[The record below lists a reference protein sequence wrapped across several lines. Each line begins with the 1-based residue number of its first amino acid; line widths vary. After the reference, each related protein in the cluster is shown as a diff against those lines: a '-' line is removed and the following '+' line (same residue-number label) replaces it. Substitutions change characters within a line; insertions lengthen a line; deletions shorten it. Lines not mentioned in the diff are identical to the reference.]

1 MAMKKPG
8 GYLRVSEQNRKG
20 YSLESQC
27 RAIRDLCQQ
36 KGWDLK
42 ATYTEES
49 GSTTGEDERE
59 G

>member
-8 GYLRVSEQNRKG
+8 GYLRVSEQNKKG

-36 KGWDLK
+36 KGWDLE
-42 ATYTEES
+42 TIS
-49 GSTTGEDERE
+49 N
-59 G
+59 